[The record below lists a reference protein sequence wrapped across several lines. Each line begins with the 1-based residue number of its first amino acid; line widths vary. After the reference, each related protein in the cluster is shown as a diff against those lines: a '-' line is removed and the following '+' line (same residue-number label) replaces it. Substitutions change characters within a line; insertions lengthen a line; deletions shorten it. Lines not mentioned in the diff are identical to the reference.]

1 MKVAPLNPSPPDLT
15 AIFHFRAI
23 SARIGTAGQ
32 PTAAQFALIREAGYD
47 VVINLALPT
56 SDNALAD
63 EGSLV
68 AGLGMTYVHIPV
80 NFSQPTAADFE
91 AFAGVLDAFRS
102 RRVFVHCA
110 MNMRV
115 SAFVFVYRVLRG
127 EATRTEAWH
136 DLKAIWE
143 PDPTWARFI
152 EERLS
157 AGGDAS
163 PGAES
168 NPPQAL
174 TCGGHRECWGP
185 CVNS

>member
-15 AIFHFRAI
+15 GILHFRAI
-23 SARIGTAGQ
+23 SPCLGTAGQ
-32 PTAAQFALIREAGYD
+32 PTAAQFGMIREAGYD

-68 AGLGMTYVHIPV
+68 AGLGMAYVHIPV
-80 NFSQPTAADFE
+80 NFTRPTAQDFD
-91 AFAGVLDAFRS
+91 AFAGVLDAFKS

-115 SAFVFVYRVLRG
+115 SAFVFLYRVLRG
-127 EATRTEAWH
+127 DTTRAEAWH
-136 DLKAIWE
+136 DLKTIWE
-143 PDPTWARFI
+143 PDETWARFI

-157 AGGDAS
+157 AGGEPSRLSSGD
-163 PGAES
+163 
-168 NPPQAL
+168 
-174 TCGGHRECWGP
+174 
-185 CVNS
+185 

>member
-1 MKVAPLNPSPPDLT
+1 MHPHLSG
-15 AIFHFRAI
+15 IFNYHEV
-23 SARIGTAGQ
+23 SASLGTAGQ

-80 NFSQPTAADFE
+80 DFSQPTAADFD

-127 EATRTEAWH
+127 EATRAEAWH

-143 PDPTWARFI
+143 PDEVWARFI

-157 AGGDAS
+157 AGEEPS
-163 PGAES
+163 
-168 NPPQAL
+168 L
-174 TCGGHRECWGP
+174 FR
-185 CVNS
+185 

>member
-1 MKVAPLNPSPPDLT
+1 M
-15 AIFHFRAI
+15 
-23 SARIGTAGQ
+23 
-32 PTAAQFALIREAGYD
+32 IREAGYD

-68 AGLGMTYVHIPV
+68 AGLGMTYVNIPV
-80 NFSQPTAADFE
+80 DFSQPTAADFD

-127 EATRTEAWH
+127 EATRAEAWH

-157 AGGDAS
+157 AGGENSRAPAPMEPEAS
-163 PGAES
+163 
-168 NPPQAL
+168 
-174 TCGGHRECWGP
+174 H
-185 CVNS
+185 

>member
-1 MKVAPLNPSPPDLT
+1 MKAAPLNPSPPDLT
-15 AIFHFRAI
+15 GILHFRAI

-47 VVINLALPT
+47 IVINLALPT

-80 NFSQPTAADFE
+80 NFTRPTAGDFE

-127 EATRTEAWH
+127 EATR
-136 DLKAIWE
+136 
-143 PDPTWARFI
+143 FI

-174 TCGGHRECWGP
+174 TCGGHRECWWP

>member
-1 MKVAPLNPSPPDLT
+1 MRADLT
-15 AIFHFRAI
+15 GIFHFRAI

-47 VVINLALPT
+47 IVINLALPT

-80 NFSQPTAADFE
+80 DFSQPTAADFD

-143 PDPTWARFI
+143 PDETWARFI

-157 AGGDAS
+157 AGGETSRAPLPMAPEAS
-163 PGAES
+163 
-168 NPPQAL
+168 
-174 TCGGHRECWGP
+174 H
-185 CVNS
+185 